1 MKELLTVLHTVTAV
15 FLVGPMAMLPM
26 TAMRAVRA
34 GNAPMV
40 SVLGR
45 STRVFGLASL
55 VVAVLG
61 FGVLGVEGKD
71 HGWTIGTG
79 WVLAS
84 VICYLVAL
92 GLTLL
97 LVVPAL
103 RAAAQDLGAGGN
115 GRAAYPRVA
124 AGSGIATLL
133 LIAVVVLMVWR
144 P

>member
-1 MKELLTVLHTVTAV
+1 MEELLSVLHVLTAV

-34 GNAPMV
+34 GNGPMV
-40 SVLGR
+40 AVLGR
-45 STRVFGLASL
+45 STQVFSLASL
-55 VVAVLG
+55 VVALLG

-71 HGWTIGTG
+71 RGWTVGTG

-84 VICYLVAL
+84 IVCYVVAL
-92 GLTLL
+92 ALTLA

-103 RAAAQDLGAGGN
+103 RAAAEDLIASGD
-115 GRAAYPRVA
+115 GRRAYPRIA

>member
-1 MKELLTVLHTVTAV
+1 MEELLSVLHVLTAV

-34 GNAPMV
+34 GNGPMV

-45 STRVFGLASL
+45 STQMFSLASL
-55 VVAVLG
+55 LVAVLG

-71 HGWTIGTG
+71 HGWTVGTG

-84 VICYLVAL
+84 IVCYLVAL
-92 GLTLL
+92 VLTLFV
-97 LVVPAL
+97 VVPAL
-103 RAAAQDLGAGGN
+103 RTSAEDLGANGD
-115 GRAAYPRVA
+115 GRAAYPRIA
-124 AGSGIATLL
+124 AGSGIASLL

>member
-1 MKELLTVLHTVTAV
+1 MEELLSVLHVLTAV

-34 GNAPMV
+34 GNGPMV

-45 STRVFGLASL
+45 STQVFGLASL
-55 VVAVLG
+55 LVALLG

-71 HGWTIGTG
+71 HGWTVGTG

-84 VICYLVAL
+84 IVCYLVAL
-92 GLTLL
+92 LVTLFV
-97 LVVPAL
+97 VVPSL
-103 RAAAQDLGAGGN
+103 RAAAEELGANGD
-115 GRAAYPRVA
+115 GRAAYPRIA

-133 LIAVVVLMVWR
+133 LVAVVVLMVWR